1 MKLEKWNYQKHVYE
15 DYEIPNDWKKSL
27 YEVELDTL
35 VNCCQCGKEIE
46 FGETYTSQEIHTEHG
61 FGFMVCPE
69 CHEYE
74 MERRL
79 KNKDNVGEQKNI
91 KKAYVG
97 DKLIYDADMINE
109 NKKIKEELEHL
120 QKENEELKN
129 IDLTI
134 VHLKGVAD
142 EKDRWRNKIREKIEA
157 CKPEL
162 EETDKKV
169 EEAQT
174 QEERVVLKCIGIRL
188 DERIKTLQDLLKE
201 E

>member
-1 MKLEKWNYQKHVYE
+1 MKLEEAINKLEELSQYE
-15 DYEIPNDWKKSL
+15 SV
-27 YEVELDTL
+27 VE
-35 VNCCQCGKEIE
+35 
-46 FGETYTSQEIHTEHG
+46 EH
-61 FGFMVCPE
+61 E
-69 CHEYE
+69 EAISTI
-74 MERRL
+74 L
-79 KNKDNVGEQKNI
+79 Q
-91 KKAYVG
+91 
-97 DKLIYDADMINE
+97 
-109 NKKIKEELEHL
+109 ELEHL
-120 QKENEELKN
+120 QKENEELKD

-142 EKDRWRNKIREKIEA
+142 EKDRWRNKIREKIELW
-157 CKPEL
+157 KPKI